1 MPIGHRNPDQLI
13 SFTLFFRHFNG
24 PLFFEETTMETR
36 LYTVFFFVIPAI
48 APFIEYVKIQV
59 VNFHLYL

>member
-1 MPIGHRNPDQLI
+1 MPIGHRNPDKLI
-13 SFTLFFRHFNG
+13 SFTLFFRYFNR

-36 LYTVFFFVIPAI
+36 LYTVFFVIPAI
-48 APFIEYVKIQV
+48 EPFIEYIKIQV

>member
-1 MPIGHRNPDQLI
+1 MPIGHRNPDKLI
-13 SFTLFFRHFNG
+13 SFMLFFRYFNG

-36 LYTVFFFVIPAI
+36 LYTVFFVIPAI
-48 APFIEYVKIQV
+48 EPFIEYIKIQV

>member
-1 MPIGHRNPDQLI
+1 MPIGHRNPDKLI

-36 LYTVFFFVIPAI
+36 LYTVFFVIPAI
-48 APFIEYVKIQV
+48 EPFIEYIKIRV